1 MSRSFRT
8 WIVLAVLAGTP
19 VYAHGQKAAVI
30 EPVPVLIKLYSE
42 ADSGC
47 RLAMNNSVQ
56 VKVACV
62 SRSIYGAALN
72 DRDWCYGRKEQA
84 NAEMEWHECGVDSM
98 RFPPLKL
105 PDM

>member
-1 MSRSFRT
+1 MSRSLQT
-8 WIVLAVLAGTP
+8 WIVFAAFAGMP
-19 VYAHGQKAAVI
+19 VYAHAQKPAVI

-47 RLAMNNSVQ
+47 RLAMNDSVQ

-62 SRSIYGAALN
+62 SRAIYGAALN
-72 DRDWCYGRKEQA
+72 DRDWCYGREREA
-84 NAEMEWHECGVDSM
+84 NAEMEWHECGADSM
-98 RFPPLKL
+98 RFPALNL